1 MLLKVLIDAMH
12 TRWCEQFMSV
22 YLSRLIPSSEQTDGE
37 SKGEETAVEMDE
49 GWNPITMEP
58 TVD

>member
-12 TRWCEQFMSV
+12 TRWSEQVMSV
-22 YLSRLIPSSEQTDGE
+22 YLSRLISSSEQTDGE

-49 GWNPITMEP
+49 GWNPNYHGTNS
-58 TVD
+58 